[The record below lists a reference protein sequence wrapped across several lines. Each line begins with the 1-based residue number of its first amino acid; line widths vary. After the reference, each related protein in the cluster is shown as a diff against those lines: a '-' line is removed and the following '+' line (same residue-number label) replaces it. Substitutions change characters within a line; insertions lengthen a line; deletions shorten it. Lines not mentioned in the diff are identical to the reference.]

1 MIYKGVKIVPDN
13 HFTKIGQMCV
23 RLEFDSQTCWFD
35 NFVNAIGY
43 IRIISELRNS
53 RRK

>member
-23 RLEFDSQTCWFD
+23 RLDLILKRAGSTF
-35 NFVNAIGY
+35 
-43 IRIISELRNS
+43 L
-53 RRK
+53 